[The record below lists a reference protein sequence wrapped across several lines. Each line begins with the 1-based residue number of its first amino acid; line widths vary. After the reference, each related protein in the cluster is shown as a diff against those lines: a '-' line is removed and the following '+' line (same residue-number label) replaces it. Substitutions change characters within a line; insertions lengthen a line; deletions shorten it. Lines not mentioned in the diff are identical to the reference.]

1 MKINRT
7 FSGKA
12 AFIAAKGE
20 LKDVIYDTETDPVI
34 LIHKIFPKAKNYG
47 KDDPKK
53 ALELITRINPEV
65 TYQSMR
71 DKKTKE
77 RTNSYT
83 VEPGSTI
90 LIPEES
96 KLLKQNSRISN
107 FN

>member
-1 MKINRT
+1 MKINRP

-34 LIHKIFPKAKNYG
+34 LIQKIFPKAKNYG
-47 KDDPKK
+47 KDDLKK
-53 ALELITRINPEV
+53 TLELITRINPAV
-65 TYQSMR
+65 TYQSIR

-90 LIPEES
+90 LLPEEN
-96 KLLKQNSRISN
+96 KLLKTKFTEIKL
-107 FN
+107 

>member
-1 MKINRT
+1 MKINRL
-7 FSGKA
+7 FSVKA

-47 KDDPKK
+47 KDELKK

-71 DKKTKE
+71 DKE

-96 KLLKQNSRISN
+96 KLLKQYSRISN